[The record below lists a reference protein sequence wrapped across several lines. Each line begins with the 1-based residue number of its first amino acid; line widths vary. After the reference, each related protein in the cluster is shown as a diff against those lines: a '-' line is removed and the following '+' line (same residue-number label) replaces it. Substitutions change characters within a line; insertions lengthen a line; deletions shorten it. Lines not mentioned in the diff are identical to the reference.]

1 MAVKIKKN
9 LGLSTKLYNYCLQNW
24 LREDDSLSDLRKQT
38 EKMPERYMQISP
50 LQGQFMAFLIQS
62 INAKRVLEIGT
73 YTGYSS
79 LVMAKALPEDGKVI
93 TCDKN
98 LEWTK
103 VAKTYW
109 EKAGFSEKIELRLAP
124 ALETLQI
131 LTKEKQL
138 FDFIFIDA
146 DKGNYGNYYEICLN
160 LLSPTGIIAIDNVL
174 WAGKVT
180 DLEQQDNATLEI
192 RKLNHNIHSDQ
203 RVDISLV
210 PIGDGLTLIKKR

>member
-9 LGLSTKLYNYCLQNW
+9 LGFSTKLYNYCLQNW
-24 LREDDSLSDLRKQT
+24 LREDEALIELRKQT

-62 INAKRVLEIGT
+62 INAKHVLEIGT

-79 LVMAKALPEDGKVI
+79 LVMAQALPADGKVI

-98 LEWTK
+98 IEWTK
-103 VAKTYW
+103 VAKIFW
-109 EKAGFSEKIELRLAP
+109 EKAGYSDRIELRLAP
-124 ALETLQI
+124 ALETLRALIEQNH
-131 LTKEKQL
+131 L

-146 DKGNYGNYYEICLN
+146 DKSNYSNYYEKCLT
-160 LLSPTGIIAIDNVL
+160 LLSPKGIIAIDNVL
-174 WAGKVT
+174 WAGKLT

-192 RKLNHNIHSDQ
+192 RKLNHNIHNDQ